1 MRKALVGLLGLLILL
16 PLLGLGGLA
25 LFGLDRLRPWLER
38 RAAAALE
45 RPVRIEGQLALAWS
59 LHPTIRADG
68 LVLGARPGEP
78 EDLARIGRLELR
90 PALLPLLAG
99 RIELDRLFLAD
110 GTLALPA
117 GGGEGGR
124 RSGTAGPSTGAKEPL
139 PLPVVREM
147 RLERV
152 RIALPLA
159 PGRPPPTLL
168 VSRLDAAFPDPEG
181 PLRLE
186 GTGELDGRPLSLELG
201 LDSPRALLD
210 GRPARIEPLA
220 LALSGNDLAGTL
232 TFDPGGPRP
241 RLEGSLASRRLDLTG
256 LAALLGGAEE
266 GREAGRRTDDRGSGR
281 PRRVIPDLPIDLSGL
296 RGVEA
301 RIALEVGELAT
312 GGPVLREV
320 VLPVELGN
328 GRLVAGPIRAGLAGG
343 RLAGRFEADA
353 GQPQPALTLALEL
366 RGVAIAALQRA
377 FGQEPTLEAPLD
389 LDLELAGRGASLS
402 ALLAGAEGE
411 LTAAVGSG
419 RIRALALDRI
429 TGGVREVGRVLLSQG
444 GEGWVELR
452 CAAFDLP
459 VRAGLAEFRVAV
471 AETAR
476 ARVTAEGRID
486 LGSERLDLTLV
497 PRSRGA
503 TLNLAVPVRLRG
515 TFAAPEIALDQR
527 EAARRAAL
535 GLLGALAFPP
545 AALAAFADLGVSGSP
560 CLVAEP
566 APAETA
572 PPAGGSALPGVDALR
587 RGLEGLFGGGRR

>member
-281 PRRVIPDLPIDLSGL
+281 PWRVIPDLPIDLSGL

-411 LTAAVGSG
+411 LTAAVGGG